1 MNIEE
6 HITNN
11 NDDSNDNIKFK
22 ISMKKLGLC
31 DYSDAYTVVKET
43 ITVPE
48 RLTISLRIDD
58 KIGDENFDVIN
69 EKKKNGKNYKF
80 GKNTKEKIFKYLYYR
95 RFNY

>member
-43 ITVPE
+43 ITVPD
-48 RLTISLRIDD
+48 RLSQGATV
-58 KIGDENFDVIN
+58 NNTN
-69 EKKKNGKNYKF
+69 EKV
-80 GKNTKEKIFKYLYYR
+80 IFKNCAL
-95 RFNY
+95 FTNQNE